1 MVDTCYLKHLE
12 SLVMIVV
19 MLIKDQFFSFFFP
32 LDHALNLDLRS
43 GTALTKS
50 HLSLSVEIQKSYCS
64 TTSGQV
70 LYVPMSVLI
79 IAECSQH

>member
-1 MVDTCYLKHLE
+1 
-12 SLVMIVV
+12 MIVV

-50 HLSLSVEIQKSYCS
+50 HLSLSVEIQVQNHANAVSI
-64 TTSGQV
+64 Q
-70 LYVPMSVLI
+70 
-79 IAECSQH
+79 Q